1 MELLLRALE
10 PSDVELLYNWENDRS
25 IWKLSNTIAPF
36 SRFILE
42 QYASNSHQDIYTAKQ
57 LRLMID
63 VNYDASNYKT
73 VGCIDLFDF
82 DPVNMRAGVGIIIEK
97 NNRGKG
103 YASLALKNLID
114 YAFSVLNLH
123 QLYCNITVENKLS
136 LELFKKANFEIAG
149 LKKQWIK
156 DKDAWLDEYL
166 LQLINE

>member
-97 NNRGKG
+97 SNRGKG

-114 YAFSVLNLH
+114 YAFAVLNLH
-123 QLYCNITVENKLS
+123 QIYCNITVENNLS

>member
-42 QYASNSHQDIYTAKQ
+42 HYVENSHQDIYTAKQ

-63 VNYDASNYKT
+63 VNDDASSYKT